1 MFGRSSVAHAAQRQ
15 RSIAAARS
23 DLPPSSSPPSPSAPI
38 CLFLGAFPISPSPPV
53 ARFGPRC
60 EAPRLFPYK
69 EGRAGSFSRAQRGRG
84 QRRAAVPPLECV
96 PSPGFH
102 AGIPAMRL
110 KNSGCILCAPK
121 HAADEDR
128 GQDVALNNSV
138 CFRQLPNVGAGKGA
152 AQIGCPWASGAGKR
166 GSLMSC
172 GNEAR

>member
-23 DLPPSSSPPSPSAPI
+23 DLPPSPPPRLHPHR
-38 CLFLGAFPISPSPPV
+38 FAFFWERFRSLLPPPV